1 MRALLY
7 KDLVVHRGKTL
18 PLWGA
23 AGLACLLPAW
33 LPMEGM
39 LLPLVFG
46 LTLPLLLFQQEAKE
60 GWYQLVSQLPFAPR
74 TVVGARYLVT
84 ALLCLWMGGCYG
96 LGQAVSPPHP
106 GLESCLAAG
115 ALAAAILLTLHAV
128 ALPLLYAF
136 GPGETLS
143 ALLATMGLA
152 AVVSWLAISLDEA
165 LLRAGR
171 PPSARF
177 WSGGSPVPG
186 FAAHRGGA
194 VCPPGVVRV
203 VWKGVFWDE
212 SSVL

>member
-96 LGQAVSPPHP
+96 AGPGRLPSPPGVGELPGRRGIGGSHP
-106 GLESCLAAG
+106 ADFTRRGPSSPVCLRAG
-115 ALAAAILLTLHAV
+115 GN
-128 ALPLLYAF
+128 PLR
-136 GPGETLS
+136 
-143 ALLATMGLA
+143 LLATMGLA

-165 LLRAGR
+165 AFFGLAGR
-171 PPSARF
+171 PLPVFGAGAACSWFRCPSR
-177 WSGGSPVPG
+177 WGGMP
-186 FAAHRGGA
+186 AGGGEG
-194 VCPPGVVRV
+194 CLER
-203 VWKGVFWDE
+203 
-212 SSVL
+212 SVLG

>member
-96 LGQAVSPPHP
+96 LGQAVSRPRP
-106 GLESCLAAG
+106 GLGACLAAG
-115 ALAAAILLTLHAV
+115 ALAAAILLALHAV

-136 GPGETLS
+136 GPGEILP
-143 ALLATMGLA
+143 ALLATLGLA
-152 AVVSWLAISLDEA
+152 AVVSWLALSIDEA
-165 LLRAGR
+165 AFFGLAGHPLPLLGAGAALFLVSLPVAVGR
-171 PPSARF
+171 YAR
-177 WSGGSPVPG
+177 
-186 FAAHRGGA
+186 RG
-194 VCPPGVVRV
+194 
-203 VWKGVFWDE
+203 W
-212 SSVL
+212 

>member
-136 GPGETLS
+136 GPGKPSPPCWPPWAWPLWCRGWPFPST
-143 ALLATMGLA
+143 
-152 AVVSWLAISLDEA
+152 
-165 LLRAGR
+165 R
-171 PPSARF
+171 PPS
-177 WSGGSPVPG
+177 SGWP
-186 FAAHRGGA
+186 AALCPFLERGQPCSWFR
-194 VCPPGVVRV
+194 CPSRWGGMPAGGGEGCLER
-203 VWKGVFWDE
+203 
-212 SSVL
+212 SVLG

>member
-106 GLESCLAAG
+106 GLEGCLAAG

-165 LLRAGR
+165 AFFGLDGHPLPLLGAGAALFLVSLPVAVGR
-171 PPSARF
+171 YAR
-177 WSGGSPVPG
+177 
-186 FAAHRGGA
+186 RG
-194 VCPPGVVRV
+194 
-203 VWKGVFWDE
+203 W
-212 SSVL
+212 

>member
-84 ALLCLWMGGCYG
+84 ALLCLWM
-96 LGQAVSPPHP
+96 
-106 GLESCLAAG
+106 
-115 ALAAAILLTLHAV
+115 
-128 ALPLLYAF
+128 
-136 GPGETLS
+136 
-143 ALLATMGLA
+143 
-152 AVVSWLAISLDEA
+152 
-165 LLRAGR
+165 
-171 PPSARF
+171 
-177 WSGGSPVPG
+177 
-186 FAAHRGGA
+186 
-194 VCPPGVVRV
+194 
-203 VWKGVFWDE
+203 
-212 SSVL
+212 